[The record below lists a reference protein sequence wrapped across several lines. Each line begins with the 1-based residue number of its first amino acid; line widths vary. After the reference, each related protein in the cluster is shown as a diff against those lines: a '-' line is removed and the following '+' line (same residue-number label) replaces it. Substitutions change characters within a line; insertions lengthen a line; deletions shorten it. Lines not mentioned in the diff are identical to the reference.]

1 MKRFFLALP
10 LCASV
15 TAVHADEIR
24 TEGLLHLPD
33 AQVYVLGE
41 FHDSATHH
49 ENQAKAVAALAPTA
63 MVFEMLTPE
72 QVQSISSEERRSQ
85 TLFDAATNWSES
97 GWPDLGLYWPIFA
110 AAPDAVLYGGGV
122 PRDALREAFSQGA
135 SAVFGDDAARF
146 GLDQPLPLDQKEIR
160 ESEQFD
166 AHCGAMP
173 LEMMGGM
180 VAAQRVRDANLA
192 RAALAALDEYGAPVV
207 VITGNGHARTD
218 WGAPAMMKLADPD
231 LSIFSLGQLEAQS
244 DDAPPYDAWLVTDR
258 TERGDPCA
266 AFATTE

>member
-1 MKRFFLALP
+1 MKRLFSALP
-10 LCASV
+10 FCAAIAPV
-15 TAVHADEIR
+15 QADEIR
-24 TEGLLHLPD
+24 TQDLLHLPD

-41 FHDSATHH
+41 FHDSAIHH
-49 ENQAKAVAALAPTA
+49 ENQAKAVEALSPTA
-63 MVFEMLTPE
+63 MVFEMLTSK
-72 QVQSISSEERRSQ
+72 QVEAVGPEERQ
-85 TLFDAATNWSES
+85 DQAFFEAATDWSQS
-97 GWPDLGLYWPIFA
+97 GWPDLSLYWPIFA

-122 PRDALREAFSQGA
+122 PREALREAFSEGA
-135 SAVFGDDAARF
+135 ADVFGDDAARF
-146 GLDQPLPLDQKEIR
+146 GLDQPLPADQKSAR

-180 VAAQRVRDANLA
+180 VAAQRVRDAALA
-192 RAALAALDEYGAPVV
+192 KAALDALDQHGAPVV

-218 WGAPAMMKLADPD
+218 WGAPAMMRLANAD
-231 LSIFSLGQLEAQS
+231 LSVFSLGQLEAAPE
-244 DDAPPYDAWLVTDR
+244 DAPPYDAWLVTDR